1 MYTTHYSNPGSL
13 IPVDTAT
20 ISSARN
26 TLDIAAYN
34 LVDVDICAAI
44 LVAANSGASVRLY
57 LDRSELEAEAR
68 GTGTLG
74 GKPVS
79 SLLSSPNVEIKVK
92 ESSVL
97 MHLKSYLVDG
107 ATLRDGSANFSPEG
121 EIQQDNSLT
130 LTDDPTAED
139 VINSLVSDA
148 ATYENAQGFED
159 WASEL
164 GFDADSRRAYRVWE
178 QTEEQTRLLRSFLAD
193 EYEAYLYETEG
204 L

>member
-1 MYTTHYSNPGSL
+1 MYTTHYSNPSSL

-20 ISSARN
+20 ISSARK

-97 MHLKSYLVDG
+97 MHLKSYCVDSIM
-107 ATLRDGSANFSPEG
+107 LRDGSANFSPLG
-121 EIQQDNSLT
+121 ECEQDNSVTLITDATAITNFETKFARMWERADNLT
-130 LTDDPTAED
+130 IEQAIESSP
-139 VINSLVSDA
+139 SYA
-148 ATYENAQGFED
+148 AHRGK
-159 WASEL
+159 SH
-164 GFDADSRRAYRVWE
+164 
-178 QTEEQTRLLRSFLAD
+178 
-193 EYEAYLYETEG
+193 
-204 L
+204 